1 VTDPHPTAQQAQP
14 GHDRSIGELFSE
26 ITSDLSTLMRQ
37 EVQLAKAELRQE
49 AKTAGKAVGM
59 GAGAGLA
66 GWMVAVFASLT
77 LLFALS
83 SIDGIGL
90 AWSALIVTVLWAV
103 ALAVLGM
110 RAKKLA
116 AKVGPPKETIDSLK
130 EDAQW
135 ARNQK

>member
-1 VTDPHPTAQQAQP
+1 VTDPHPATKQSQP
-14 GHDRSIGELFSE
+14 GHERSTGELFSE
-26 ITSDLSTLMRQ
+26 ITSDLSKLMRQ

-83 SIDGIGL
+83 NIGVLGL
-90 AWSALIVTVLWAV
+90 AWSALIVTVLWAI

-116 AKVGPPKETIDSLK
+116 AKVGPPNQTIDSLK